1 MPTSRTP
8 SGKPC
13 GWQVRLHDEASIE
26 EEASIELRKGSP
38 RHDLSGVELQPRPVR
53 PAVAARAAVRLQGAV
68 VLVTAI
74 NLVAGLGSIS
84 SA

>member
-1 MPTSRTP
+1 MTY
-8 SGKPC
+8 
-13 GWQVRLHDEASIE
+13 Q
-26 EEASIELRKGSP
+26 
-38 RHDLSGVELQPRPVR
+38 GVELQPRPVR